1 MLLSHIYFYLYDVII
16 YMTLKVIFASFVLM
30 CSISM
35 NAQLDFSTPT
45 LQTNKISK
53 ERAIDL
59 SIYPNPTT
67 DFFLIKNGTKVD
79 QVVIYNWLGKR
90 IESYTHYKG
99 RIYNVEDLD
108 KGIYIV
114 RLFNKNNK
122 AIKVVRLHRN

>member
-1 MLLSHIYFYLYDVII
+1 
-16 YMTLKVIFASFVLM
+16 MTSKVIFATIFLL
-30 CSISM
+30 CSIVM
-35 NAQLDFSTPT
+35 NAQVDFSAET
-45 LQTNKISK
+45 LQTSKISK
-53 ERAIDL
+53 ERAVNL

-67 DFFLIKNGTKVD
+67 DFFLIKNGKKVD

-108 KGIYIV
+108 EGIYIV